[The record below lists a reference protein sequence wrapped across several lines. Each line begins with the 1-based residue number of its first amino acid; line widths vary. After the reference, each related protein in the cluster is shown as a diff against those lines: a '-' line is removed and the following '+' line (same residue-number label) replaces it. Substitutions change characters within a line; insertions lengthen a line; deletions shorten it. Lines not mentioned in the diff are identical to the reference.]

1 MVPPSGTPVTDGQ
14 AAILALGAPNFIDT
28 TSGTAADRFRWAGPI
43 TDDGEALWVTDIG
56 NGRALRFATRPDA
69 FETAADLVTGQ
80 VDFITREAG
89 PTNTLLTP
97 FEGLSEGLTDV
108 VVAGGR
114 LVVVDGNANRVVIWN
129 AVPTTDGAPADMV
142 LGQTTFTGSAAG
154 VNADQLSSPSGAWSD
169 GETLIVVD
177 QGNHRAL
184 VWTSFPTENG
194 QPADLVL
201 GQASFT
207 SNAAPDPPTASSMSA
222 PTDVVYDGER
232 LYIADSANNRIMG
245 WNGLPTAMNQPAD
258 FFVGQ
263 PDAVSNVANAGAGP
277 QNESA
282 AGVHIPGA
290 ITVAHGSL
298 FVADRVNFR
307 VVVWS
312 PRPDTTG
319 DEADAVLGFGAL
331 DGSVDPLEGQ
341 GFTPR
346 GLGVV
351 GDRLYLS
358 DSNVAFGTSR
368 VLVYQLEN
376 LP

>member
-1 MVPPSGTPVTDGQ
+1 
-14 AAILALGAPNFIDT
+14 
-28 TSGTAADRFRWAGPI
+28 
-43 TDDGEALWVTDIG
+43 
-56 NGRALRFATRPDA
+56 
-69 FETAADLVTGQ
+69 
-80 VDFITREAG
+80 
-89 PTNTLLTP
+89 
-97 FEGLSEGLTDV
+97 
-108 VVAGGR
+108 
-114 LVVVDGNANRVVIWN
+114 
-129 AVPTTDGAPADMV
+129 
-142 LGQTTFTGSAAG
+142 
-154 VNADQLSSPSGAWSD
+154 
-169 GETLIVVD
+169 
-177 QGNHRAL
+177 
-184 VWTSFPTENG
+184 
-194 QPADLVL
+194 
-201 GQASFT
+201 
-207 SNAAPDPPTASSMSA
+207 MSQ

-245 WNGLPTAMNQPAD
+245 WNGLPTTMNQPAD

-263 PDAVSNVANAGAGP
+263 PDGVSNVANAGAGP

-312 PRPDTTG
+312 PRPEITG
-319 DEADAVLGFGAL
+319 EEADAVLGPGAL